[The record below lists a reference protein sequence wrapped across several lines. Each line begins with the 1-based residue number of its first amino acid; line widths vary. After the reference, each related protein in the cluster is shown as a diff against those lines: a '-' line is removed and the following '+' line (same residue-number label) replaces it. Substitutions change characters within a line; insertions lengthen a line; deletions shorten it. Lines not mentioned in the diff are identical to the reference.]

1 MWNGVQVMEK
11 KFSFYLT
18 FQTAERLEEMQKR
31 ILEKEGR
38 VTKAYIVNTA
48 INEYYEKHFKKDNEE
63 SWRPV

>member
-1 MWNGVQVMEK
+1 MEK

-63 SWRPV
+63 S